1 MTDEPISERE
11 QLELMAAEQGKVL
24 ANGHVYKL
32 YFGVD
37 AKRPDD
43 KALASA
49 LASLGAVKIQHVSE
63 GGKNAIITPTINTKE
78 HA

>member
-37 AKRPDD
+37 VKRPDD

-63 GGKNAIITPTINTKE
+63 GGKNAIITPTIDTKE
-78 HA
+78 NA